1 MRIVGSD
8 FFGGAVV
15 RGDGRV
21 IKADRALSFLVGKS
35 LRDVLAQAGRVN
47 GKIELS
53 SEECQQLAGS
63 ENPPSE

>member
-35 LRDVLAQAGRVN
+35 LRDGLAQAGR
-47 GKIELS
+47 
-53 SEECQQLAGS
+53 A
-63 ENPPSE
+63 